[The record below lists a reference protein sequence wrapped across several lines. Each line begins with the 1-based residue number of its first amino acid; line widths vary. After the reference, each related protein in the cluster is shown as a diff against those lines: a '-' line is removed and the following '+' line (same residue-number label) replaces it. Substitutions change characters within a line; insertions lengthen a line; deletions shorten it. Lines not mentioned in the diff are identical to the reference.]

1 MDVHVTRAEFNQKV
15 GVPFLIALLSE
26 IETAFDKESIELVQP
41 LSALDPSGIPTT
53 DDTSF
58 VVQGS
63 EKIKILFSFYSK
75 EKSGTYAGHTVTS
88 PALISCT
95 ADSLSLEYGGY
106 KNYVA
111 SSNKSKIVE
120 LEREER
126 KITVKV
132 SLVKANKSSTQ
143 KEIKSLEIELENI
156 KNRKENPLSATD
168 ILEDDVV
175 SSAVPSIRYLLK
187 LFALV
192 PMSEAVVERG
202 FSKMKLTLTD
212 KPTRSDNKV

>member
-1 MDVHVTRAEFNQKV
+1 MY
-15 GVPFLIALLSE
+15 
-26 IETAFDKESIELVQP
+26 
-41 LSALDPSGIPTT
+41 
-53 DDTSF
+53 
-58 VVQGS
+58 GS
-63 EKIKILFSFYSK
+63 EKITILFSFYSK

-126 KITVKV
+126 EITVKL
-132 SLVKANKSSTQ
+132 SLVKANKSSAQ

-168 ILEDDVV
+168 ILEDNVV

-187 LFALV
+187 LFVLV

-212 KPTRSDNKV
+212 KPTRLDNKV

>member
-1 MDVHVTRAEFNQKV
+1 MDVHVTRAEFHQKV
-15 GVPFLIALLSE
+15 GVPFLTALLSE
-26 IETAFDKESIELVQP
+26 IETAFDMESIELVQP
-41 LSALDPSGIPTT
+41 LSALDPSEIPTT
-53 DDTSF
+53 DTSF
-58 VVQGS
+58 VVYGS

-75 EKSGTYAGHTVTS
+75 ERSRSYAGHTVTS

-95 ADSLSLEYGGY
+95 VDSLSLEYGGY

-126 KITVKV
+126 KITVKL

-168 ILEDDVV
+168 ILEDNVV
-175 SSAVPSIRYLLK
+175 SSAFPSIQYLLK
-187 LFALV
+187 LFVLV

-202 FSKMKLTLTD
+202 FSKTKLTLTD
-212 KPTRSDNKV
+212 KPTRLDNKV

>member
-1 MDVHVTRAEFNQKV
+1 MDVHVTRAEFHRKV
-15 GVPFLIALLSE
+15 GVPFLTALLSE
-26 IETAFDKESIELVQP
+26 IETAFDMESIELVQP
-41 LSALDPSGIPTT
+41 LSALDPSEIPTT
-53 DDTSF
+53 DTSF
-58 VVQGS
+58 VVYGS

-75 EKSGTYAGHTVTS
+75 ERSRSYAGHTVTS

-95 ADSLSLEYGGY
+95 VDSLSLEYGGY

-126 KITVKV
+126 KITVKL

-168 ILEDDVV
+168 ILEDNVV
-175 SSAVPSIRYLLK
+175 SSAFPSIQYLLK
-187 LFALV
+187 LFVLV

-202 FSKMKLTLTD
+202 FSKTKLTLTD
-212 KPTRSDNKV
+212 KPTRLDNKV